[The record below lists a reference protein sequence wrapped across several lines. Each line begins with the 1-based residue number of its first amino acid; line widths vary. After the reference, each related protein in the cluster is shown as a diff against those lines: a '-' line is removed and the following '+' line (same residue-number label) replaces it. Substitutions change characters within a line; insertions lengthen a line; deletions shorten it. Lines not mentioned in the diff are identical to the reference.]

1 MYIVFIKKM
10 KKFVFPKYL
19 KYVSSIS
26 EWSSSI
32 YTFNK
37 KNLFLLNNN
46 EKKAYELLYHYFS
59 SNISFNKATNNIK
72 LVNLKSIYN
81 SYFSKFILS
90 KFYFIINKLNFFF
103 IERNNFLFFSYTEN
117 LEKEKILIK
126 KT

>member
-59 SNISFNKATNNIK
+59 SNISFNKTTNSIK

-103 IERNNFLFFSYTEN
+103 IERNNFLFFSYTDN